1 MVWIAHE
8 LTQISEADVV
18 VFTNC
23 EQVRLTWLGRT
34 YGPAGPEPGY
44 EGMPHPPVVF
54 HGIYDYSEITREYRS
69 RTRELCMVAEG
80 LMDGKTVCRE
90 EKRYP
95 ERLTGLHVY
104 VDDAGYGLVAD
115 GADFVPVRADLIDN
129 KGVRKVLNA
138 EYVHFTVEGEG
149 EIVHESAVG
158 VNPMKTQYGTA
169 TVLIRATGR
178 AGEIRVR
185 ATSPGLVP
193 DAVCFAS
200 VPGPRTVF
208 GASDTGARTRR
219 QKNAATPASRPDMGT
234 AACSVTDGEE
244 KERRIREL
252 QLRLTEKEQEIM
264 ELRSRLKG

>member
-1 MVWIAHE
+1 
-8 LTQISEADVV
+8 
-18 VFTNC
+18 
-23 EQVRLTWLGRT
+23 
-34 YGPAGPEPGY
+34 
-44 EGMPHPPVVF
+44 
-54 HGIYDYSEITREYRS
+54 
-69 RTRELCMVAEG
+69 MVAEG

-208 GASDTGARTRR
+208 GASDAGARTRR
-219 QKNAATPASRPDMGT
+219 QKNAATPASRPAMGT